1 MTTATLNISQVL
13 TVITSNCVYTT
24 KLSNLVIEANKFNQ
38 VNING
43 LAKVEKLNKYLGVLN
58 ANGYS
63 VICENWNQPSEILE
77 GINNFSIELC
87 KNK

>member
-24 KLSNLVIEANKFNQ
+24 KLSNLVSEANKFNQ
-38 VNING
+38 INING
-43 LAKVEKLNKYLGVLN
+43 LAKVEKLNKYLDVLN

-63 VICENWNQPSEILE
+63 VICENWNEASQIIE
-77 GINNFSIELC
+77 GINNFSIELS
-87 KNK
+87 KN